1 LILLNLEDADNQI
14 ITDFLNKYSDY
25 PFADRLRGEY
35 LKKLAKKQD
44 WTSFS
49 NEISNYQLE
58 DPAVACYAAESS
70 AINGTFQR
78 WKARKHYGCRPMSSL
93 VTVRVLYD
101 RMQAAGILTEEDIW
115 ERFRLAL
122 AEGRVNLAK
131 AIVKRSKT
139 FDANQYKLIDKA
151 YTSPTLVLNKKLVSF
166 KTRFGHELN
175 LFALNRIAK
184 TDSQQALSAYKNV
197 EDLFKPDDRSYF
209 YGRLALLAAQRQEP
223 QALQWFQRAEN
234 TFLTKEQLAWCV
246 RAALREKN
254 WPMVLKTVAKMSSG
268 QADEGACVIGKHEG

>member
-1 LILLNLEDADNQI
+1 MAIFSIKRIVFISFLTVFFAIKNSFAALGDDEFLQARAAYEKKNIIALSDYVQQLQSQHYLLAPYADYWLILLNLEDADNQI

-25 PFADRLRGEY
+25 PFADRLRSEY

-70 AINGTFQR
+70 AINGDVSALEGAKSLWMQA
-78 WKARKHYGCRPMSSL
+78 KEQPGNCMS
-93 VTVRVLYD
+93 LYD
-101 RMQAAGILTEEDIW
+101 RMQAVGALTEEDIW

-122 AEGRVNLAK
+122 ADGRVNLAK

-139 FDANQYKLIDKA
+139 FDASQYKLIDKA
-151 YTSPTLVLNKKLVSF
+151 YTSPTLVLNKKLASF
-166 KTRFGHELN
+166 KTRFGRELN
-175 LFALNRIAK
+175 LFALNRLAK

-197 EDLFKPDDRSYF
+197 EDYLS
-209 YGRLALLAAQRQEP
+209 QRTE
-223 QALQWFQRAEN
+223 AIF
-234 TFLTKEQLAWCV
+234 
-246 RAALREKN
+246 
-254 WPMVLKTVAKMSSG
+254 M
-268 QADEGACVIGKHEG
+268 AD